1 MFKKSLLVVA
11 LGVAFSL
18 PAFAEDAPA
27 AAAKPFTVTS
37 NVGMVSDYIY
47 RGITQTSH
55 SAAVQGG
62 FDLAHSSGAYAGV
75 WGSNVSW
82 ITDSGATVAGK
93 GGPTM
98 ELDTYFGYKGAPME
112 DVGYDVGYVR
122 YNYLGTYTPATGFNN
137 ADTAEVYAAVSY
149 KFVTLKYSY
158 SLLDGFLTV
167 ADTKGTNY
175 LDLTASYTLADSGVT
190 LLAHAGKQTI
200 TGKNNA
206 DTSGNALS
214 YSDYKL
220 GVSKDFGGYVL
231 GLAYTTTNVTPAWE
245 YNTLPKEGM
254 FWGKSV
260 TAVSLTHA
268 M

>member
-1 MFKKSLLVVA
+1 MFKTKLLVVA
-11 LGVAFSL
+11 LGAAFAM
-18 PAFAEDAPA
+18 PAFAEE
-27 AAAKPFTVTS
+27 AAKPFTVTS

-47 RGITQTSH
+47 RGLTQTSH

-82 ITDSGATVAGK
+82 IKDSGAVATGNT
-93 GGPTM
+93 TM
-98 ELDTYFGYKGAPME
+98 ELDTYLGYKGSVMT
-112 DVGYDVGYVR
+112 DMGYDVGYVR
-122 YNYLGTYTPATGFNN
+122 YNYLGTYTPAAGFNN

-167 ADTKGTNY
+167 QDTKGTNY
-175 LDLTASYTLADSGVT
+175 LDLSASYTLADSGVT
-190 LLAHAGKQTI
+190 LLAHAGKQTF
-200 TGKNNA
+200 TGRNKVDAN
-206 DTSGNALS
+206 GFEVS
-214 YSDYKL
+214 YTDYKL

-231 GLAYTTTNVTPAWE
+231 GLAYTTTNASSAWT
-245 YNTLPKEGM
+245 YDTLPAEGQY
-254 FWGKSV
+254 WGKSV
-260 TAVSLTHA
+260 TSVSLTHA